1 MFKKIKMVMLM
12 MLVMGMTL
20 LMSSA
25 GCDNAADSGSGS
37 SGPAIDQA
45 LVGKWKLTSSLPAAS
60 SFPGGDWIP
69 NEITLNANGTISPLT
84 VYLKTNNNWD
94 SGNTSVSGTW
104 TAGNGV
110 LTLTPDATYNRSPI
124 SLPYSISGN
133 TFSGTVQGSTLTYTK
148 Q

>member
-1 MFKKIKMVMLM
+1 MLM
-12 MLVMGMTL
+12 MLVMGMTM

-25 GCDNAADSGSGS
+25 GCDNVAS
-37 SGPAIDQA
+37 SGGGKSPAAPAIDQA

-60 SFPGGDWIP
+60 GFQGDWIP
-69 NEITLNANGTISPLT
+69 NEITLNANGTVSPLT
-84 VYLKTNNNWD
+84 AYLKSSGNWD
-94 SGNTSVSGTW
+94 SGTTLVSGTW

-110 LTLTPDATYNRSPI
+110 LTLTPNATYNRAPV

>member
-25 GCDNAADSGSGS
+25 GCNNAADSD
-37 SGPAIDQA
+37 SGPS

-60 SFPGGDWIP
+60 SFSGDWIP
-69 NEITLNANGTISPLT
+69 NEITLNANGTVSPLT
-84 VYLKTNNNWD
+84 VYLKNNNSWD

-104 TAGNGV
+104 AAGNGV
-110 LTLTPDATYNRSPI
+110 LTLTPDATYNRAPVSF
-124 SLPYSISGN
+124 PYSISGN
-133 TFSGTVQGSTLTYTK
+133 TFSGTVQSSTLTYTK